1 MNESEK
7 AILYLIYAKGIK
19 PTTAC
24 RIVFPDLKKPYQKI
38 YKLRRKKEYISLN
51 EKLQKKEIAPDSLL
65 TPFYRKLFTN
75 ESSFK
80 LIRKVPEIAKNY
92 QFQEKK
98 VCPGLLISSPE
109 EVRKEFVRI
118 YLDSAYSNELRL
130 KALDMLAKSLSMYSE
145 RNMSLNVNLNT
156 ELDKEK
162 TQQLLENYLANLK
175 RIPKKS

>member
-1 MNESEK
+1 
-7 AILYLIYAKGIK
+7 
-19 PTTAC
+19 
-24 RIVFPDLKKPYQKI
+24 
-38 YKLRRKKEYISLN
+38 LRRKKEYISLN

-75 ESSFK
+75 SNTFN

-118 YLDSAYSNELRL
+118 YLDPAYSNELRL

-145 RNMSLNVNLNT
+145 RNMSLNVNLDA

-175 RIPKKS
+175 RIPKEG